1 MIAIVNIDK
10 NPRKAGIHTYEVR
23 INHDVICRFTH
34 KREDGLATCL
44 RLASEA
50 VDEHQWA
57 KNAKALEDLRWG

>member
-10 NPRKAGIHTYEVR
+10 NPRKTGLHTYEVR

-34 KREDGLATCL
+34 KRENGLATCL

-50 VDEHQWA
+50 VEEHKWTEDA
-57 KNAKALEDLRWG
+57 RMLEMIRM

>member
-10 NPRKAGIHTYEVR
+10 RKRKTGLHIYEVR

-50 VDEHQWA
+50 VEEQQWA
-57 KNAKALEDLRWG
+57 EDAKMLEELRN

>member
-1 MIAIVNIDK
+1 MIAIVNVDK
-10 NPRKAGIHTYEVR
+10 NPRKTGLHTYEVR

-50 VDEHQWA
+50 VEEKKWA
-57 KNAKALEDLRWG
+57 KDVKALEELRWE